1 MSLGITSRNALAL
14 LVAGVA
20 GAGLVR
26 SVVGAQEG
34 APPVQ
39 KELPPAIDLSREHR
53 PGKIVYRMQ
62 VDGDLATK
70 RALEESVGAVSGKR
84 IYRDRIF
91 ELVLAPGADLRAA
104 LIKLNADPRVK
115 YAQPSWIYRLENTP
129 NDPSFQSLWGM
140 NQANDADIDAPEAW
154 DTATDATAA
163 TVAVIDTGIQWDHVD
178 LAANMWINPDEI
190 AGNGIDDDLNGW
202 VDDIYGVDTVNND
215 GNPFDDH
222 GHGTHCAGTIGAVGN
237 NAIGVTGVCWNAR
250 IVALKFLDA
259 SGSGDTADA
268 LEAIDYCVQKQIHL
282 SSNSWGGYGVDTALY
297 DGIDDAGS
305 CGHLFIAAAGNSAI
319 NIEGQ
324 NWLPG
329 GYDLD
334 NVLCVAA
341 SNSSDG
347 VAWFSNWGPISV
359 DLAAP
364 GDGIYSTYPT
374 NSYATLSGT
383 SMATPH
389 VAGVATML
397 FALSGTRYGLDVK
410 DWILN
415 SADPIGAWSGLTVT
429 GGRLNFEQALAQIP
443 AAPTLPSSGVLFS
456 LKRNTTVAGHA
467 MDKWDVWHLDPV
479 TGTYTLVFDPT
490 LLIPLPKNVDAMC
503 VLPDGSML
511 LSFAVQATIPCLFGG
526 PNGDIVEDEDLV
538 RFVPYQW
545 GASSFGHFEFY
556 FDGSDVG
563 LDAVGENV
571 DALAHD
577 GSGNLLIS
585 VNGALSVPG
594 VTGRDEDVVLFVPTS
609 LGKNTAGS
617 WSMFLNGLDAD
628 VRLNS
633 STEDTD
639 AICFDAALST
649 LYLSTE
655 GDFSVPGGVSG
666 QNDDIAQFVGTSWGT
681 NPSGTWSLSL
691 DGNAYGLNPEDLDA
705 IDILP

>member
-1 MSLGITSRNALAL
+1 MGLRLTLRGALAL
-14 LVAGVA
+14 LTVGIAGTALVHSSLTA
-20 GAGLVR
+20 QDGAR
-26 SVVGAQEG
+26 PDATD
-34 APPVQ
+34 
-39 KELPPAIDLSREHR
+39 LPPAIDLTREHQ
-53 PGKIVYRMQ
+53 PDKIVYRMK
-62 VDGDLATK
+62 VDGDLALK
-70 RALEESVGAVSGKR
+70 KALEESVGAISGKR
-84 IYRDRIF
+84 VYRDQIF

-104 LIKLNADPRVK
+104 LKRLNADPRVK

-129 NDPSFQSLWGM
+129 NDPSYPSLWGM

-154 DTATDATAA
+154 DTATDATAV
-163 TVAVIDTGIQWDHVD
+163 TIAVIDTGVQWDHVD
-178 LAANMWINPDEI
+178 LAANMWVNPDEI

-202 VDDIYGVDTVNND
+202 IDDIYGVDTINND
-215 GNPFDDH
+215 GNPMDDH

-237 NAIGVTGVCWNAR
+237 NGIGVVGACWNAR
-250 IVALKFLDA
+250 IVALKFLSA
-259 SGSGDTADA
+259 AGSGNTADA
-268 LEAIDYCVQKQIHL
+268 LEAIDYCVAKQIHL

-297 DGIDDAGS
+297 DGIDDAGD
-305 CGHLFIAAAGNSAI
+305 CGHLFVAAAGNNSL

-383 SMATPH
+383 SMACPH

-397 FALSGTRYGLDVK
+397 FAVSGTRNALDVK

-415 SADPIGAWSGLTVT
+415 SADPIAAWSGLTVT
-429 GGRLNFEQALAQIP
+429 GGRLNFEQALAQVP
-443 AAPTLPSSGVLFS
+443 PPPSLPSSGILFS

-479 TGTYTLVFDPT
+479 TGVYTLVFDPT
-490 LLIPLPKNVDAMC
+490 LVIPIPKNVDAMC
-503 VLPDGSML
+503 VLPDGTML

-526 PNGDIVEDEDLV
+526 PNGDLVEDEDIV

-563 LDAVGENV
+563 LDTVSENI

-577 GSGNLLIS
+577 GAGNLLIS
-585 VNGALSVPG
+585 VNGALAVPSVSG
-594 VTGRDEDVVLFVPTS
+594 FDEDVVLFVPTS
-609 LGKNTAGS
+609 LGKNTSGS
-617 WSMFLNGLDAD
+617 WSMFLNGRDSD
-628 VRLNS
+628 VRLNT
-633 STEDTD
+633 STEDVD
-639 AICFDAALST
+639 GLCYDAALST
-649 LYLSTE
+649 MYISTE
-655 GDFSVPGGVSG
+655 GDFAVPGPVSG
-666 QNDDIAQFVGTSWGT
+666 QNDDIANFAGTSWGS
-681 NPSGTWSLSL
+681 NPSGSWSLGL
-691 DGNAYGLNPEDLDA
+691 DGGLFGLAPENLDA